1 MGGVPHGCPSQGA
14 QALCIYMRGF
24 GSAPAYAPS
33 QLEPKLH
40 HDLVILSFCLCLS
53 VRQYARE
60 ERKAEGK
67 GKEETKKNV
76 EGRKQKGERRK
87 LMKKDFVY
95 LAF

>member
-1 MGGVPHGCPSQGA
+1 MRPIYIYI
-14 QALCIYMRGF
+14 ALQTYIF

-60 ERKAEGK
+60 ERKAEGEGK
-67 GKEETKKNV
+67 GGTKKNV